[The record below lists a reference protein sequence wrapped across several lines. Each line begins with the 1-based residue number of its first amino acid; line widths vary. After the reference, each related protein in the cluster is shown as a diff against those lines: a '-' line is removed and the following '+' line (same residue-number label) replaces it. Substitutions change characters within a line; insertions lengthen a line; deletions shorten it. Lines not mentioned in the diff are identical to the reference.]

1 VSTVAGGVA
10 IRWHARVGEDCREP
24 MPRTN
29 IGTEFVVPAAQVLH
43 KGVPGAD
50 YPCCDDASIKPA

>member
-1 VSTVAGGVA
+1 MSAVAAVLRSDGT
-10 IRWHARVGEDCREP
+10 REFGEDCREP

-29 IGTEFVVPAAQVLH
+29 IGTELVVPAAQVLH